1 MSLTHPFR
9 AWLAAALS
17 LAVQTA
23 GVQGSIIQVASY
35 DLGEPGSIGGAQ
47 PYNPLVDS
55 VGGDN
60 NIANWNTAALKT
72 SVITTGLAAPGS
84 THALQISANE
94 NTGGT
99 WYNSSFN
106 GGAGLTDNWAFDL
119 WVRPD
124 LAVGTYLGATDGD
137 GGTQQGVRIWASN
150 TTQSGTSLGGNTMAA
165 GTTRLLASN
174 GSGFLGNAGS
184 TYVTGTWARFTLVRH
199 SGTLHYYLNEALQ
212 DSAATPGKVN
222 DIRLGAGYWAT
233 VSSNGA
239 FDQLKVYSFDGSDS
253 LASVEQ
259 AMFQTVPEAASASL
273 FLIGALL
280 LRRFRFRS

>member
-1 MSLTHPFR
+1 MSSIRSQFL
-9 AWLAAALS
+9 LAALALS
-17 LAVQTA
+17 LTVQTVSVHGA
-23 GVQGSIIQVASY
+23 IIHVADY
-35 DLGEPGSIGGAQ
+35 DLGEPGSVGGAQ

-55 VGGDN
+55 IGGDN
-60 NIANWNTAALKT
+60 NIASWNTEATKT
-72 SVITTGLAAPGS
+72 SVITAGLGAPGS
-84 THALQISANE
+84 THALQISGNQ
-94 NTGGT
+94 NSGGT

-137 GGTQQGVRIWASN
+137 GATQLGVRIWPSN

-165 GTTRLLASN
+165 GSTRLLASN

-184 TYVTGTWARFTLVRH
+184 TYITGTWARFTLIRH
-199 SGTLHYYLNEALQ
+199 SGTLYYYLNESLQ
-212 DSAATPGKVN
+212 DSAATPGKIN

-233 VSSNGA
+233 ISSNGA
-239 FDQLKVYSFDGSDS
+239 FDQLNVYSFDGSDA

-259 AMFQTVPEAASASL
+259 AVFQTVPEAATASL
-273 FLIGALL
+273 LVLGTLCV
-280 LRRFRFRS
+280 RRFFRRA